1 MSRKIPVILI
11 AAALVVGGGY
21 AAFNVLSN
29 KNEATTANAANPASN
44 PMATAASG
52 AVVGGVAP
60 ASNNATVS
68 PSVSRSSIAV
78 TTPQTPTVQSFSNII
93 APVVNAKAWMVLDVD
108 SGQIIAQQ
116 NADERLS
123 PASLTKLM
131 TASLV
136 FTALDNQ
143 RLKLDQQVTV
153 SERAWK
159 TGGSRTFIK
168 VNTPVAISDL
178 LQGMI
183 VQSGNDAT
191 IQLAEAVSG
200 SVEVFVDQMNKEA
213 QSFGM
218 TNTHFADPTGLPS
231 PETYTTVRD
240 LSVLAQHIIKDHPSY
255 YHYFSQQEFTYNKI
269 RQQNRNGLLSRNI
282 GVDGLK
288 TGHTDDAGYCLISTA
303 LRDGRR
309 VLAIVMGT
317 KSMKEREQISQQ
329 LLDWSF
335 QNFVD
340 SVIAPAGQPLV
351 SPRVF
356 EGQVKNVQL
365 SAKNGV
371 VVTVPRG
378 QEKNVQMLTQLNRE
392 LVAPIAKGEVVG
404 AVQFVLNGKI
414 LKQDELV
421 ALTDVPQ
428 AGFFGRIWDKVVRM
442 F

>member
-21 AAFNVLSN
+21 AAFNAFSN
-29 KNEATTANAANPASN
+29 KNEASTTNSASNAAP
-44 PMATAASG
+44 AASG
-52 AVVGGVAP
+52 AIVNNSAAATANVN
-60 ASNNATVS
+60 ASSA
-68 PSVSRSSIAV
+68 SRSSIAV
-78 TTPQTPTVQSFSNII
+78 TTSQTPTVQSFSNII
-93 APVVNAKAWMVLDVD
+93 APVVNSKAWMVLDVD

>member
-1 MSRKIPVILI
+1 MVNAS
-11 AAALVVGGGY
+11 AGSVG
-21 AAFNVLSN
+21 S
-29 KNEATTANAANPASN
+29 PAS
-44 PMATAASG
+44 
-52 AVVGGVAP
+52 AVAVNTP
-60 ASNNATVS
+60 AN
-68 PSVSRSSIAV
+68 VSRSSIAV
-78 TTPQTPTVQSFSNII
+78 TTPETPTVQSFSNVIVP
-93 APVVNAKAWMVLDVD
+93 AVNSKAWMVLDVT

-136 FTALDNQ
+136 FSALDSQ
-143 RLKLDQQVTV
+143 RLKLDQQITV

-168 VNTPVAISDL
+168 VNTPVAVGDL

-191 IQLAEAVSG
+191 VQLAEAVSG

-213 QSFGM
+213 QAFGM
-218 TNTHFADPTGLPS
+218 VNTHFADPTGLPS

-255 YHYFSQQEFTYNKI
+255 YHYFSQQEFTYNNI

-329 LLDWSF
+329 LLDWSY

-340 SVIAPAGQPLV
+340 NVIAPVGQPLLA
-351 SPRVF
+351 PRIY
-356 EGQVKNVQL
+356 EGTVKNVQL

-378 QEKNVQMLTQLNRE
+378 QEQNVQMLTQLKPD

-404 AVQFVLNGKI
+404 VVQFALNGKI
-414 LKQDELV
+414 IKQDDLV
-421 ALTDVPQ
+421 ALNDVPQ
-428 AGFFGRIWDKVVRM
+428 AGFFSRMWDKVVRM

>member
-1 MSRKIPVILI
+1 MSRKLPIILI
-11 AAALVVGGGY
+11 AAVVVAGGGY
-21 AAFNVLSN
+21 AAFNAFSN
-29 KNEATTANAANPASN
+29 KNEAAVPAG
-44 PMATAASG
+44 G
-52 AVVGGVAP
+52 AVVGGMVNASAGSVGSP
-60 ASNNATVS
+60 ASAVAVNTPAN
-68 PSVSRSSIAV
+68 VSRSSIAV
-78 TTPQTPTVQSFSNII
+78 TTPETPTVQSFSNVIVP
-93 APVVNAKAWMVLDVD
+93 AVNSKAWMVLDVT

-136 FTALDNQ
+136 FSALDSQ
-143 RLKLDQQVTV
+143 RLKLDQQITV

-168 VNTPVAISDL
+168 VNTPVAVGDL

-191 IQLAEAVSG
+191 VQLAEAVSG

-213 QSFGM
+213 QAFGM
-218 TNTHFADPTGLPS
+218 VNTHFADPTGLPS

-255 YHYFSQQEFTYNKI
+255 YHYFSQQEFTYNNI

-329 LLDWSF
+329 LLDWSY

-340 SVIAPAGQPLV
+340 NVIAPVGQPLLA
-351 SPRVF
+351 PRIY
-356 EGQVKNVQL
+356 EGTVKNVQL

-378 QEKNVQMLTQLNRE
+378 QEQNVQMLTQLKPD

-404 AVQFVLNGKI
+404 VVQFALNGKI
-414 LKQDELV
+414 IKQDDLV
-421 ALTDVPQ
+421 ALNDVPQ
-428 AGFFGRIWDKVVRM
+428 AGFFSRMWDKVVRM